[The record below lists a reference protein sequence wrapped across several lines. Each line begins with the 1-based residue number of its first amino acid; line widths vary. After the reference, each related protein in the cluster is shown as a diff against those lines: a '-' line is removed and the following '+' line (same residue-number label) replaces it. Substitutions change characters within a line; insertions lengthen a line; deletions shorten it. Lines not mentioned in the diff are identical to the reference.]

1 MPPRLSLTQKA
12 VPMSDLKI
20 HDETTAPPAA
30 RSLLEKVK
38 HTNGIIPNLLG
49 VLAENPAAREGY
61 LSLSRIFDDAGFS
74 LIERQVVQLTVSIE
88 NACHFCVA
96 AHSAA
101 AAAECLDVPVIE
113 AIRTNQR
120 IADPR
125 LESLRVFT
133 RRMAQQRGFV
143 SDTDVSVFLNAGWEK
158 AAILGVV
165 LGVALKTMSNYA
177 NHVAETPLNPDYK
190 PYAWAPCTRA
200 CAGDCA

>member
-1 MPPRLSLTQKA
+1 
-12 VPMSDLKI
+12 MSDLKI

-30 RSLLEKVK
+30 RPLLAQVK
-38 HTNGIIPNLLG
+38 RANGFIPNMLG
-49 VLAENPAAREGY
+49 VLAENPAALEGY
-61 LSLSRIFDDAGFS
+61 ISLSHIFDGAGFS
-74 LIERQVVQLTVSIE
+74 PLERQVVQLTVSIE

-101 AAAECLDVPVIE
+101 AAAESLDVSVIE
-113 AIRTNQR
+113 AVRNNQR

-125 LESLRVFT
+125 LEALRVFT

-165 LGVALKTMSNYA
+165 LGIALKTMSNYA
-177 NHVAETPLNPDYK
+177 NHVAETPLNTAYK
-190 PYAWAPCTRA
+190 PFAWAPCTRA
-200 CAGDCA
+200 CSAGGA

>member
-1 MPPRLSLTQKA
+1 
-12 VPMSDLKI
+12 MSDLNI

-30 RSLLEKVK
+30 RPLLEQVRQA
-38 HTNGIIPNLLG
+38 NGIIPNMLG
-49 VLAENPAAREGY
+49 VLAENPAALEGY
-61 LSLSRIFDDAGFS
+61 LNLSRMFDGAGFS
-74 LIERQVVQLTVSIE
+74 PLERQVVQLTVSIE

-101 AAAECLDVPVIE
+101 AAAEGLDASVIE
-113 AIRTNQR
+113 AVRNNQR

-125 LESLRVFT
+125 LEALHVFT
-133 RRMAQQRGFV
+133 RRMVHQRGFV
-143 SDTDVSVFLNAGWEK
+143 SDTDVSVFLSAGWEK

-177 NHVAETPLNPDYK
+177 NHVAETPLNKEYK

-200 CAGDCA
+200 CAGDGS

>member
-1 MPPRLSLTQKA
+1 
-12 VPMSDLKI
+12 MSEMKI

-30 RSLLEKVK
+30 RPLLEQVK
-38 HTNGIIPNLLG
+38 RANGFVPNMLG
-49 VLAENPAAREGY
+49 VLAENPAALEGY
-61 LSLSRIFDDAGFS
+61 LSLSRIFEGAGFS
-74 LIERQVVQLTVSIE
+74 PLERQVVQLTVSIE

-101 AAAECLDVPVIE
+101 TAAEGPDVSVIE

-125 LESLRVFT
+125 LEALRVFT
-133 RRMAQQRGFV
+133 RRMVQQRGFV

-200 CAGDCA
+200 CASDCA

>member
-1 MPPRLSLTQKA
+1 
-12 VPMSDLKI
+12 MSEMKI

-30 RSLLEKVK
+30 RPLLEQVK
-38 HTNGIIPNLLG
+38 RAIGFVPNMLG
-49 VLAENPAAREGY
+49 VLAENPAALEGY
-61 LSLSRIFDDAGFS
+61 LCLSRIFEGAGFS
-74 LIERQVVQLTVSIE
+74 PLERQVVQLTVSIE

-101 AAAECLDVPVIE
+101 TAAESPDVSVIV

-125 LESLRVFT
+125 LEALRVFT
-133 RRMAQQRGFV
+133 RRMVQQRGFV

>member
-1 MPPRLSLTQKA
+1 
-12 VPMSDLKI
+12 MSDLKI

-30 RSLLEKVK
+30 RPLLEHVK
-38 HTNGIIPNLLG
+38 RANGIMPNMLG
-49 VLAENPAAREGY
+49 VLAENPAALEGY

-74 LIERQVVQLTVSIE
+74 PLERQVVQTTVSVE

-96 AHSAA
+96 AHSAS
-101 AAAECLDVPVIE
+101 AAAEGLDASVIE

-120 IADPR
+120 IADTR
-125 LESLRVFT
+125 LEALRVFT

-158 AAILGVV
+158 AAILGVI

-177 NHVAETPLNPDYK
+177 NHVAETPLNKDYK

>member
-1 MPPRLSLTQKA
+1 
-12 VPMSDLKI
+12 MSEMKI
-20 HDETTAPPAA
+20 HDEKTAPPAA
-30 RSLLEKVK
+30 RPLLEQVK
-38 HTNGIIPNLLG
+38 RAIGFVPNMLG
-49 VLAENPAAREGY
+49 VLAENPAALEGY
-61 LSLSRIFDDAGFS
+61 LCLSRIFEGAGFS
-74 LIERQVVQLTVSIE
+74 PLERQVVQLTVSIE

-101 AAAECLDVPVIE
+101 TAAESPDVSVIE

-125 LESLRVFT
+125 LEALRVFT
-133 RRMAQQRGFV
+133 RRMVQQRGFV

>member
-1 MPPRLSLTQKA
+1 
-12 VPMSDLKI
+12 MSDMKL
-20 HDETTAPPAA
+20 HDETTAPLAA
-30 RSLLEKVK
+30 RPLLEQVK
-38 HTNGIIPNLLG
+38 RANGFVPNMLG
-49 VLAENPAAREGY
+49 VLAENPVALEGY
-61 LSLSRIFDDAGFS
+61 LNLSRIFDGAGFS
-74 LIERQVVQLTVSIE
+74 PLESQVVQLTVSIE
-88 NACHFCVA
+88 SACHFCVA

-177 NHVAETPLNPDYK
+177 NHVAETPLNQDYK

-200 CAGDCA
+200 CADDGA